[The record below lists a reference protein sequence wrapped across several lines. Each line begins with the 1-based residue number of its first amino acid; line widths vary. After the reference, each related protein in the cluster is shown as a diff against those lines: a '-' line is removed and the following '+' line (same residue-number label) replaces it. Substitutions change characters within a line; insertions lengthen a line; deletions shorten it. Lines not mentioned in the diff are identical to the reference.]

1 MQLYGSGHNG
11 IKSGKMNIILGNESL
26 ARIKLIDH
34 VFPVKMENGDHIESI
49 P

>member
-11 IKSGKMNIILGNESL
+11 IKSGKMNIVLANESL
-26 ARIKLIDH
+26 EWIKSIDH
-34 VFPVKMENGDHIESI
+34 IFPVKMENGDHIESI